1 MTAVATPPK
10 EAAPGKPAGRRKA
23 STATTSTRKKAS
35 AKAEEAAPAAAP
47 ETTATP
53 PAADAAPEEKTGKPA
68 RRKRTRKSKGPRFED
83 SESGAPVAVRKK
95 RRRRLVDD
103 DEVVVVKK
111 RKKKKKK
118 KRRRDALV
126 KPSPPLHKTD
136 PLGDYL
142 AGQQVPCPV
151 GCGGFS
157 EIVRIA
163 TLESGEGEVWFECLS
178 CAQRRQF
185 LLPKAKKDENA
196 AVAKAEEEGR
206 EINCPRHAVPVGLRR
221 RGRQFVCP
229 SCGVVFSP

>member
-1 MTAVATPPK
+1 M
-10 EAAPGKPAGRRKA
+10 
-23 STATTSTRKKAS
+23 KKAG
-35 AKAEEAAPAAAP
+35 KQETAPAAES
-47 ETTATP
+47 ETAAQ
-53 PAADAAPEEKTGKPA
+53 PAADAGAAASAATAKPA
-68 RRKRTRKSKGPRFED
+68 RRKRGRKSKGPRFD
-83 SESGAPVAVRKK
+83 DTESGAPVAVRRK
-95 RRRRLVDD
+95 RRRLVDD

-126 KPSPPLHKTD
+126 KPSPPLEKTD

-185 LLPKAKKDENA
+185 ILPKAKKDENA
-196 AVAKAEEEGR
+196 AVARAEEEGR

-229 SCGVVFSP
+229 SCGVVFAP